1 MMTRFFRHA
10 GSSYRSN
17 IGTPTQ
23 CSGWGLKHVKPQT
36 AANPTIRIV
45 AGDMLVIGALLT
57 IGSIFADQLNLTG
70 GGVGLGWKQLIG
82 VVVGLVLL
90 LLGGA
95 WLIQPPTSR
104 GIDRSLE

>member
-1 MMTRFFRHA
+1 M
-10 GSSYRSN
+10 
-17 IGTPTQ
+17 
-23 CSGWGLKHVKPQT
+23 KPQT
-36 AANPTIRIV
+36 ASSPTMRIV
-45 AGDMLVIGALLT
+45 AAVLLVIGALLT

>member
-1 MMTRFFRHA
+1 MKSQAASTPQRIMA
-10 GSSYRSN
+10 GVLLVV
-17 IGTPTQ
+17 G
-23 CSGWGLKHVKPQT
+23 
-36 AANPTIRIV
+36 IV
-45 AGDMLVIGALLT
+45 LT
-57 IGSIFADQLNLTG
+57 VGSLFADQLNLTG

-82 VVVGLVLL
+82 AIVGLVLT

>member
-1 MMTRFFRHA
+1 MRILA
-10 GSSYRSN
+10 G
-17 IGTPTQ
+17 
-23 CSGWGLKHVKPQT
+23 V
-36 AANPTIRIV
+36 
-45 AGDMLVIGALLT
+45 MLVVGALLT

-82 VVVGLVLL
+82 AIVGLVLA

>member
-1 MMTRFFRHA
+1 
-10 GSSYRSN
+10 
-17 IGTPTQ
+17 
-23 CSGWGLKHVKPQT
+23 VKPQT
-36 AANPTIRIV
+36 ASNPTLRAL
-45 AGDMLVIGALLT
+45 AGVMLVVGALLT

-82 VVVGLVLL
+82 AIVGLVLA